1 MIVASSLGRSFGSF
15 VAVEDLSL
23 SIERG
28 EIFGFLGPN
37 GAGKTTTIR
46 MLTGLISP
54 TNGTAKV
61 DELDVSN
68 LRNIP
73 KIHRN
78 IGFLPEVPGLY
89 ENLSAY
95 RNLDFYGHLY
105 GLEDPALRERISSLM
120 QSFGLWD
127 RREDLIQGFSKGMKQ
142 KIAIIRCMLHDPE
155 YLFLDEPVSGLDPE
169 ASKTVRDF
177 ILELKKNGKTVIL
190 STHNLDD
197 ADRLCDRVA
206 VISKRLLALDTPR
219 NLRTRMFKRT
229 IVFHLKEADDSILQ
243 KVKTLPFVESA
254 ERSGSKLVL
263 DVDNPEDENPEILDL
278 LVKSGYKV
286 QFVGEVRHS
295 LEEVYLKLVSG
306 NGEKS

>member
-1 MIVASSLGRSFGSF
+1 MIVASSLSRSFGSF
-15 VAVEDLSL
+15 AAVEDLSL
-23 SIERG
+23 TIERG

-54 TNGTAKV
+54 TRGNAKV
-61 DELDVSN
+61 DELDVSTLN
-68 LRNIP
+68 NIP
-73 KIHRN
+73 KIHRVV
-78 IGFLPEVPGLY
+78 GVLPEVPGLY

-95 RNLDFYGHLY
+95 RNLDFYGRLY
-105 GLEDPALRERISSLM
+105 GLRDPRLRDRIMSLM
-120 QSFGLWD
+120 QTFELWE
-127 RREDLIQGFSKGMKQ
+127 RREDAVQTFSKGMKQ
-142 KIAIIRCMLHDPE
+142 KIAIIRCLLHDPE

-206 VISKRLLALDTPR
+206 VIRKKLLALDTPR
-219 NLRTRMFKRT
+219 NLRTTMFKRT
-229 IVFHLKEADDSILQ
+229 IVFHLKEADGSILQ
-243 KVKTLPFVESA
+243 KLKTFPFVLSA
-254 ERSGSKLVL
+254 ERSGNKLVL
-263 DVDNPEDENPEILDL
+263 DLDDPEDDNPVILEL
-278 LVKSGYKV
+278 LVKAGYKV

-295 LEEVYLKLVSG
+295 LEEVYLKLVT
-306 NGEKS
+306 N

>member
-1 MIVASSLGRSFGSF
+1 MIAASSLSRSFGSF
-15 VAVEDLSL
+15 TAVDDLTL
-23 SIERG
+23 TIERG

-37 GAGKTTTIR
+37 GAGKTTTMR

-54 TNGTAKV
+54 TKGSAKV
-61 DELDVSN
+61 DELDVST

-73 KIHRN
+73 MIHRVV
-78 IGFLPEVPGLY
+78 GVLPEVPGLY

-95 RNLDFYGHLY
+95 RNLDFYGKLY
-105 GLEDPALRERISSLM
+105 GLRDPKLHDRIMSLM
-120 QSFGLWD
+120 QTFELWD
-127 RREDLIQGFSKGMKQ
+127 RKEDAVQTFSKGMKQ
-142 KIAIIRCMLHDPE
+142 KIAIIRCLLHDPE

-206 VISKRLLALDTPR
+206 VIRKNLLALDTPH

-229 IVFHLKEADDSILQ
+229 VVFHLKETDDAVLQ
-243 KVKTLPFVESA
+243 KLKTLPFILSA
-254 ERSGSKLVL
+254 ERSGNKLVL
-263 DVDNPEDENPEILDL
+263 DLDDPEDNNPEILEL
-278 LVKSGYKV
+278 LVKAGYKV

-295 LEEVYLKLVSG
+295 LEEVYLKLVT
-306 NGEKS
+306 N

>member
-1 MIVASSLGRSFGSF
+1 MIVATSLSRSFGNF
-15 VAVEDLSL
+15 VAVENLSL
-23 SIERG
+23 TIEPG

-46 MLTGLISP
+46 MLTGLIAP

-68 LRNIP
+68 LQNIP
-73 KIHRN
+73 RIHRN

-89 ENLSAY
+89 ENLSAF
-95 RNLDFYGHLY
+95 RNLDFYGRLY
-105 GLEDPALRERISSLM
+105 GLDNPALGERISTLM
-120 QSFGLWD
+120 QSFDLWD
-127 RREDLIQGFSKGMKQ
+127 RRKDLIQTFSKGMKQ
-142 KIAIIRCMLHDPE
+142 KIAIIRCMVHDPE

-177 ILELKKNGKTVIL
+177 ILQLKKNGKTVVL

-206 VISKRLLALDTPR
+206 VIRKNLLALDTPR

-243 KVKTLPFVESA
+243 KVKILPYVENA
-254 ERSGSKLVL
+254 ERSGNKLVL
-263 DVDNPEDENPEILDL
+263 DVDNPEEENPEILEL
-278 LVKSGYKV
+278 LVRGGYKV

-295 LEEVYLKLVSG
+295 LEEVYLRLVSG